1 MNSEIIMKKFSSFF
15 VVLLLTSISFAA
27 NAQEYSRGDVDQDG
41 KVSITDVTCLID
53 NLLSGVAEGDVDQD
67 GKVSITDVTCL
78 IDYLLSGEW
87 TDDPV
92 TPPDEYESVDLG
104 LPSGTLWATRNLGA
118 AHPEDCG
125 DYFAWGEIVPNK
137 EYYWWETTA
146 WVYVEDGHIYLS
158 KYNTKSN
165 NGEIDNKT
173 ELDPEDD
180 AAYVNMGPEWR
191 MPSQDQIFELF
202 DYCTWEWT
210 QVNGMN
216 GQMVTGPNGNTV
228 FFPASGI
235 RIGYDLDYVGVEGFY
250 WSRTLNLPPVPST
263 GAAGIHLSWEFF
275 EFGGGSRCNGLTV
288 RAVRASQE

>member
-1 MNSEIIMKKFSSFF
+1 MMKKFSSFL
-15 VVLLLTSISFAA
+15 VVLVMLMSVSFTAG
-27 NAQEYSRGDVDQDG
+27 AQEPVRGDVDQDG
-41 KVSITDVTCLID
+41 MVGIADVARLVD
-53 NLLSGVAEGDVDQD
+53 NLLQGVAEGDVDLD
-67 GKVSITDVTCL
+67 GVVAISDVASL
-78 IDYLLSGEW
+78 VDYLLKGSW
-87 TDDPV
+87 PDDPV
-92 TPPDEYESVDLG
+92 TPTEYESVDLG
-104 LPSGTLWATRNLGA
+104 LPSGTLWATCNVGA
-118 AHPEDCG
+118 VNPEDCG
-125 DYFAWGEIVPNK
+125 DYFAWGEVVPNK

-146 WVYVEDGHIYLS
+146 WVYVENGKIYLS
-158 KYNTKSN
+158 KYNTKST

-191 MPSQDQIFELF
+191 MPSRDQIFELF

-235 RIGYDLDYVGVEGFY
+235 RLAYDIDYVGEEGFY

-263 GAAGIHLSWEFF
+263 GAAGIRLSWEFF

-288 RAVRASQE
+288 RAVRASQK

>member
-1 MNSEIIMKKFSSFF
+1 MKKFSSFL
-15 VVLLLTSISFAA
+15 VVLVMLMSVSFTAG
-27 NAQEYSRGDVDQDG
+27 AQEPVRGDVDQDG
-41 KVSITDVTCLID
+41 MVGIADVARLVD
-53 NLLSGVAEGDVDQD
+53 NLLQGVAEGDVDLD
-67 GKVSITDVTCL
+67 GVVAISDVASL
-78 IDYLLSGEW
+78 VDYLLKGSW
-87 TDDPV
+87 PDDPV
-92 TPPDEYESVDLG
+92 TPTEYESVDLG
-104 LPSGTLWATRNLGA
+104 LPSGTLWATCNVGA
-118 AHPEDCG
+118 VNPEDCG
-125 DYFAWGEIVPNK
+125 DYFAWGEVVPNK

-146 WVYVEDGHIYLS
+146 WVYVENGKIYLS
-158 KYNTKSN
+158 KYNTKST

-191 MPSQDQIFELF
+191 MPSRDQIFELF
-202 DYCTWEWT
+202 DYCTWEWI

-235 RIGYDLDYVGVEGFY
+235 RLAYDLDYVGEEGFY

-288 RAVRASQE
+288 RAVRATQN

>member
-1 MNSEIIMKKFSSFF
+1 MMKKFSSFL
-15 VVLLLTSISFAA
+15 VVLVMLMSVSFTAG
-27 NAQEYSRGDVDQDG
+27 AQEPVRGDVDQDG
-41 KVSITDVTCLID
+41 MVGIADVARLVD
-53 NLLSGVAEGDVDQD
+53 NLLQGVAEGDVDLD
-67 GKVSITDVTCL
+67 GVVAISDVASL
-78 IDYLLSGEW
+78 VDYLLKGSW
-87 TDDPV
+87 PDDPV
-92 TPPDEYESVDLG
+92 TPTEYESVDLG
-104 LPSGTLWATRNLGA
+104 LPSGTLWATCNVGA
-118 AHPEDCG
+118 VNPEDCG
-125 DYFAWGEIVPNK
+125 DYFAWGEVVPNK

-146 WVYVEDGHIYLS
+146 WVYVENGKIYLS
-158 KYNTKSN
+158 KYNTKST

-191 MPSQDQIFELF
+191 MPSRDQIFELF
-202 DYCTWEWT
+202 DYCTWEWI

-235 RIGYDLDYVGVEGFY
+235 RLAYDLDYVGEEGFY

-288 RAVRASQE
+288 RAVRASLD

>member
-1 MNSEIIMKKFSSFF
+1 MMKKFSSFL
-15 VVLLLTSISFAA
+15 VVLVMLMSVSFTAG
-27 NAQEYSRGDVDQDG
+27 AQEPVRGDVDQDG
-41 KVSITDVTCLID
+41 MVGIADVARLVD
-53 NLLSGVAEGDVDQD
+53 NLLQGVAEGDVDLD
-67 GKVSITDVTCL
+67 GVVAISDVASL
-78 IDYLLSGEW
+78 VDYLLKGSW
-87 TDDPV
+87 PDDPV
-92 TPPDEYESVDLG
+92 TPTEYESVDLG
-104 LPSGTLWATRNLGA
+104 LPSGTLWATSNVGA
-118 AHPEDCG
+118 VNPEDCG
-125 DYFAWGEIVPNK
+125 DYFAWGEVVPNK

-146 WVYVEDGHIYLS
+146 WVYVEDGKIYLS
-158 KYNTKSN
+158 KYNTKST

-191 MPSQDQIFELF
+191 MPSRDQIFELF
-202 DYCTWEWT
+202 DYCTWEWI

-235 RIGYDLDYVGVEGFY
+235 RLAYDLDYVGEEGFY

-288 RAVRASQE
+288 RAVRASQN